1 MCPHRRRAGAVN
13 ARTTKTSW
21 AEVAA
26 TGTNDPQDKMEIN
39 DRGVGMAEMAAA
51 LPEVTGGPNT
61 DSQR

>member
-1 MCPHRRRAGAVN
+1 MN